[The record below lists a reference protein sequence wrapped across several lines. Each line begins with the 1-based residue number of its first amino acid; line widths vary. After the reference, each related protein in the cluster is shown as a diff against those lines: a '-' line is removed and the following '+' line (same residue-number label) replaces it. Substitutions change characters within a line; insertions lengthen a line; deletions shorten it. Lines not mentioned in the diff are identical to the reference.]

1 MRSTQ
6 TFLTIAVA
14 AFSALGAVPAAER
27 EGTITSGD
35 LEFFES
41 KIRPALVNECL
52 MCHSGELAQANL
64 RLDFRDGWKTGGKS
78 GPAVVPGDP
87 ASSLLIQAIRHEGSS
102 MPMPLG
108 SKLERPVVEDFEEW
122 VRMGAPDPRDAPSNR
137 PAAEPSWEET
147 FEQRR
152 SWWSLQAVARP
163 RVPAVKSEKW
173 SSHAID
179 RFVLSEL
186 EAKGLGPALPADR
199 ATLFRRL
206 SIVLRGL
213 PPSPEEVAAFLADNT
228 ADAYERSVAQM
239 LESPHFGERWA
250 RHWMDVVRYSD
261 TYGYEWDI
269 PAKGSW
275 RYRDYLIRAFNSDI
289 PFDQL
294 VREQIAGDL
303 LPAPRINTSEQ
314 INESLIG
321 PMFFQMGE
329 KRHGDSLAFNG
340 IHQEM
345 LNNKIDAFSK
355 AFQATTVACARC
367 HDHKLDA
374 ISQRD
379 FYALSGVLMSSRWVI
394 NTLDTP
400 DRNRF
405 VLSKLAAL
413 KPKIRRALS
422 EIWLADATTIPE
434 YSRAA
439 QACLDGDSDLD
450 GLAKGLDARRID
462 AWVTA
467 LDVHSPD
474 SGTPMENPALP
485 WFEMN
490 RITREE
496 ESLALAWQD
505 LSEKY
510 AAERRD
516 RAARNEH
523 NFSLLADF
531 RDGIPEGWAVDGVG
545 LRDGLVSN
553 GDFTVALK
561 GSGAVEMLLPAGLF
575 TNSLSPRLNG
585 AVRSPFLNHSGRS
598 YVSFEASG
606 GDLSVHRL
614 VPDNAFLT
622 ERQGYLDGQTPRWTR
637 LSTEAVEKTN
647 RALTHDEKAEIRI
660 ALELVTKASN
670 PYFPP
675 RVGLGG
681 CTEERVRSDNCG
693 ANDARSWF
701 GVTRA
706 VLHDG
711 EESPAD
717 ELTRFESLFVGDAPT
732 DLSAVASRYGEWLT
746 ASLLAWANGSADE
759 EDVWLINWMLENRL
773 LSNDREASERVREL
787 VDSYRAVEQQLAE
800 PATVNGMADLEGGR
814 DARLNVRGTYE
825 DLGAAVP
832 RGYLE
837 VLAGLGEKRSSPE
850 GSGRLELAE
859 LIASPSNPL
868 TARVFVNRVWHWV
881 FGTGLV
887 RTTDDF
893 GHLGER
899 PSHPELLDYLADWF
913 VENGWSVKKLVRA
926 LVQSETFRQSGQ
938 TTDLAR
944 DLDPSNRLLHH
955 FPLRRLDAETLR
967 DSLLAVSGRLDRQV
981 FGPPIDPYRSSEDA
995 TKRLLSGPLDGNGR
1009 RSIYLK
1015 MTIMEPSKFLATFN
1029 QPAPKIPTGSRDV
1042 TNVPAQALTLLND
1055 PFVGGQAELWGQK
1068 LIATPHKSPRER
1080 LTEMFRRAF
1089 SRDPEEHELARWANA
1104 VKDITGLYHDIP
1116 DAKLPPEGMMP
1127 ALAVWKDVAHAMFNA
1142 KEFLYVR

>member
-1 MRSTQ
+1 MRLTQ
-6 TFLTIAVA
+6 TFLTVAVGLLG
-14 AFSALGAVPAAER
+14 ALGASHAAD
-27 EGTITSGD
+27 GDGAISSVD
-35 LEFFES
+35 LEFFET
-41 KIRPALVNECL
+41 KIRPALVNKCL

-64 RLDFRDGWKTGGKS
+64 RLDFRDGWRVGGKS
-78 GPAVVPGDP
+78 GPAIVPGDP
-87 ASSLLIQAIRHEGSS
+87 ASSLLMQAIRHEGSS

-108 SKLERPVVEDFEEW
+108 AKLDRKVVEDFEQW
-122 VRMGAPDPRDAPSNR
+122 VLMGAPDPRDTPSTQS
-137 PAAEPSWEET
+137 AVEPSWKET
-147 FEQRR
+147 FEKRKG
-152 SWWSLQAVARP
+152 WWSLRP
-163 RVPAVKSEKW
+163 VLRPPVPAVKREHW
-173 SSHAID
+173 SDRAID
-179 RFVLSEL
+179 RFILAEL
-186 EAKGLGPALPADR
+186 EAKDLNTAPPADR

-213 PPSPEEVAAFLADNT
+213 PPAPEEVAAFLSDMAP
-228 ADAYERSVAQM
+228 DAYDRAVSQL

-294 VREQIAGDL
+294 VKEQIAGDL
-303 LPAPRINTSEQ
+303 LASPRTDTSQQ

-345 LNNKIDAFSK
+345 LNNKIDALSK

-379 FYALSGVLMSSRWVI
+379 YYALAGVLMSSRWVI

-400 DRNRF
+400 ERNRE
-405 VLSKLAAL
+405 VLNKLASIKPDLRQALSKV
-413 KPKIRRALS
+413 
-422 EIWLADATTIPE
+422 WLEDAVTIPR
-434 YSRAA
+434 YIRAA
-439 QACLDGDSDLD
+439 QACLDGQSNL
-450 GLAKGLDARRID
+450 GELSKGLDTRRLD

-467 LDVHSPD
+467 LDLRPGDQHA
-474 SGTPMENPALP
+474 PMEDPALP

-490 RITREE
+490 RATRDSEAFTRAWRD
-496 ESLALAWQD
+496 LAAD
-505 LSEKY
+505 Y
-510 AAERRD
+510 ASKSRD
-516 RAARNEH
+516 RATSNARD
-523 NFSLLADF
+523 FVAFADF
-531 RDGIPEGWAVDGVG
+531 RERIPRGWAVDGVG
-545 LRDGLVSN
+545 LRDGLVPN
-553 GDFTVALK
+553 GDLAIALE
-561 GSGAVEMLLPAGLF
+561 GSRAVEILLSAGLY
-575 TNSLSPRLNG
+575 TNPLSPRLNG
-585 AVRSPFLNHSGRS
+585 AVRSPFLNHSGHS

-606 GDLSVHRL
+606 GDSSVHRL

-622 ERQGYLDGQTPRWTR
+622 ERQGYLDNRTPRWTR
-637 LSTEAVEKTN
+637 LSTEALAKTN
-647 RALTHDEKAEIRI
+647 RAQTPDEKTETRI

-681 CTEERVRSDNCG
+681 CTEERVRTDNCG
-693 ANDARSWF
+693 ADDARSWF
-701 GVTRA
+701 GVTRV

-711 EESPAD
+711 EQSPAD
-717 ELTRFESLFVGDAPT
+717 ELTRFESLFKAATPANLVE
-732 DLSAVASRYGEWLT
+732 VATRYEEWLT
-746 ASLLAWANGSADE
+746 ASLAAWADGRADE
-759 EDVWLINWMLENRL
+759 DDVQLINWMLDNRL
-773 LSNDREASERVREL
+773 LANDREASDRVRHL
-787 VDSYRAVEQQLAE
+787 VDSFRAVEAQLVE
-800 PATVNGMADLEGGR
+800 PATVNGMADLEAGR
-814 DARLNVRGTYE
+814 DSRLNVRGTYE
-825 DLGAAVP
+825 DLGDVVP

-837 VLAGLGEKRSSPE
+837 VLAGPDLERSPPA

-868 TARVFVNRVWHWV
+868 TARVFVNRAWHWV

-899 PSHPELLDYLADWF
+899 PSHPELLDFLADWF
-913 VENGWSVKKLVRA
+913 VENGWSIKKLVRA
-926 LVQSETFRQSGQ
+926 MVESETFQQAGQ
-938 TTDLAR
+938 TTERAR
-944 DLDPSNRLLHH
+944 NLDPFNRLLHH
-955 FPLRRLDAETLR
+955 YPLRRLDAETIR
-967 DSLLAVSGRLDRQV
+967 DSLLAVSGQLDGRI
-981 FGPPIDPYRSSEDA
+981 FGPPINPYRSNEDA

-1015 MTIMEPSKFLATFN
+1015 MTIMEPPKFLATFN
-1029 QPAPKIPTGSRDV
+1029 QPAPKIPTGRRDV

-1055 PFVGGQAELWGQK
+1055 PFVSGQAALWGQK
-1068 LIATPHKSPRER
+1068 LIATPHESPRER

-1089 SRDPEEHELARWANA
+1089 SREPEEPELTRWVDA
-1104 VKDITGLYHDIP
+1104 VEDISGLYHDLP
-1116 DAKLPPEGMMP
+1116 DTVLPPGGMMM
-1127 ALAVWKDVAHAMFNA
+1127 ALPVWKDVAHAMFNA